1 MKIQAFLVGGA
12 EIVNIS
18 QFFFGM
24 GYNYQFASAAEL
36 RKATL
41 VLYDSTDE
49 SIGDTIVRAFVFP
62 RVPVAVLNFQGFGML
77 FITNIQTAL

>member
-18 QFFFGM
+18 PVFSVWGTIT
-24 GYNYQFASAAEL
+24 NFASAAEL

-41 VLYDSTDE
+41 VLYDGTDE

-62 RVPVAVLNFQGFGML
+62 RVLVAVLNFHGFGML

>member
-1 MKIQAFLVGGA
+1 
-12 EIVNIS
+12 
-18 QFFFGM
+18 M
-24 GYNYQFASAAEL
+24 GYNYEFASAAEL